1 MLKKQ
6 IKELITSYI
15 NFVDVYEVNISETK
29 LERIKKVMYDF
40 SNFVDEYIEEFVHDE
55 DNHSYDDYNSTDSYY
70 IMNDET
76 GRLDEY
82 DSSLFDDEDDLAL
95 VVGATEATSLSTSI
109 EDIAGKSRWIAV
121 DFTQDL
127 RLIVNGEN
135 INVDLPDEFF
145 VGRRLVHLDTQSNPE
160 RDFFM
165 ALFEL
170 SSQEDINEKYE
181 SLLDSVNLAS
191 GTNFSLFQGDVAV
204 AVNSIRHISFE
215 NVLFK
220 SDDLR
225 TELIQSLL
233 SATLSHATVELSF
246 EILACH
252 ESN

>member
-1 MLKKQ
+1 MCILPVAINSDVADPDLLLAPFIWCSSKIAINLTNGKLPF
-6 IKELITSYI
+6 INLDDDLCLSSSSSPIDDISVGPELYG
-15 NFVDVYEVNISETK
+15 ISSE
-29 LERIKKVMYDF
+29 LLLSM
-40 SNFVDEYIEEFVHDE
+40 EE
-55 DNHSYDDYNSTDSYY
+55 SDYS
-70 IMNDET
+70 
-76 GRLDEY
+76 LA
-82 DSSLFDDEDDLAL
+82 LFDDEDDLAL